1 MNENPLDYSRNWD
14 YLIFLVEVMFPG
26 AGEYSSV
33 DESACPVGSTS
44 IGFPITYG
52 LGVMMKTSN
61 PALQRLK
68 QENEDIKVILSC
80 MVNVKSVW
88 DTGPVS
94 KQQQKE
100 VPVQVMIGTCVKQ
113 NCIRKPWK

>member
-1 MNENPLDYSRNWD
+1 MKISLATLGIWD
-14 YLIFLVEVMFPG
+14 YPMFLVEVMFPG

-44 IGFPITYG
+44 VGFPITCG
-52 LGVMMKTSN
+52 LGVVMKTSN

-68 QENEDIKVILSC
+68 QENEDVKVILSC
-80 MVNVKSVW
+80 TVNVKPVW

-100 VPVQVMIGTCVKQ
+100 VPVQVMIGTWL
-113 NCIRKPWK
+113 NETELG